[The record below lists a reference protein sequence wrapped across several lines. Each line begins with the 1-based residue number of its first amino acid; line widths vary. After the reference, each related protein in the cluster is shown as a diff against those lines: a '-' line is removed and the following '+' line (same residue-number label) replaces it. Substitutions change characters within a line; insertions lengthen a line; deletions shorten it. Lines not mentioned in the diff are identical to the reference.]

1 MLRIAICDDE
11 APELSQIMQIVE
23 DYREGH
29 PNQDVS
35 VMAFQS
41 SEELLESREKNQFH
55 IYLLDGQA
63 ERNFR
68 GTGYPGRR

>member
-23 DYREGH
+23 DYQEEH

-41 SEELLESREKNQFH
+41 
-55 IYLLDGQA
+55 
-63 ERNFR
+63 
-68 GTGYPGRR
+68 